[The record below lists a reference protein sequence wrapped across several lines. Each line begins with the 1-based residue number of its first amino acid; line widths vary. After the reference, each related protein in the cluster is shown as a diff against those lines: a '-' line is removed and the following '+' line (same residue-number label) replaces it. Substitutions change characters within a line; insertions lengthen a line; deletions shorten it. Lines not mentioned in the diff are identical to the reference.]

1 MEKKEYI
8 APKIEVVKFEAQ
20 TAILYSSLLGLAP
33 TSYNSKD
40 LA

>member
-8 APKIEVVKFEAQ
+8 APKIEVVKLEAQ
-20 TAILYSSLLGLAP
+20 TAILYSSLLGHVP
-33 TSYNSKD
+33 TSYDSKD